1 MSELT
6 GFGRPE
12 RAPRAEGLID
22 AYGHV
27 ALPRFLSGEEFV
39 RVMDDHGVA
48 RALVC
53 TAETCPDLA
62 ELSRTAC
69 RWPDRFLVAGLP
81 LGTTAAERLD
91 GVKAQ
96 LDAGFC
102 GIRIPESLL
111 LAEPALAEA
120 VGAAGGILLV
130 VGGDGL
136 RATARQLLAWVA
148 RYPAGL
154 VLAPHFASG
163 GHPGLYAASPDLDA
177 LHRSP
182 RFAAVFSRQ
191 GMFSR
196 DALLP
201 WAAALMARTG
211 RDRTLWGSEYPVAL
225 FRDETYAATLR
236 WIEDTGLGL
245 DAGGL
250 EEFRG
255 AAASPLLFTSARR
268 PPRPLDR
275 RWCRMDLATPQPVW
289 LFPHGTLDLPE
300 TANRALL
307 EAYLSAGG
315 DRSGSYRAFVARALT
330 QAAGALTPS
339 RGKGENRFT

>member
-1 MSELT
+1 MSDPT
-6 GFGRPE
+6 GLGRSE
-12 RAPRAEGLID
+12 VFD

-27 ALPRFLSGEEFV
+27 ALPRFLSGEEFL
-39 RVMDDHGVA
+39 RVMDDHGVG

-53 TAETCPDLA
+53 TAETCPDLG
-62 ELSRTAC
+62 ELSRSLC
-69 RWPDRFLVAGLP
+69 RWPDRFLVEGLP
-81 LGTTAAERLD
+81 LGTAAAERLD

-111 LAEPALAEA
+111 LAEPALGEA

-130 VGGDGL
+130 VGSDGL
-136 RATARQLLAWVA
+136 RATAHQLLAWVA

-163 GHPGLYAASPDLDA
+163 GHPGLYAASPDLEA

-196 DALLP
+196 DPLLA
-201 WAAALMARTG
+201 WAVALMARTG

-225 FRDETYAATLR
+225 YRDETYAATLR
-236 WIEDTGLGL
+236 WIEDAGLGL
-245 DAGGL
+245 GPAEL
-250 EEFRG
+250 ASFRG
-255 AAASPLLFTSARR
+255 ASASALLGTVACRS
-268 PPRPLDR
+268 PHPLDR

-300 TANRALL
+300 SVNRAVV
-307 EAYLSAGG
+307 EAYLAEGG
-315 DRSGSYRAFVARALT
+315 DKAGPYRAFLARVLAR
-330 QAAGALTPS
+330 AAGALTPL
-339 RGKGENRFT
+339 RGKGENRST

>member
-1 MSELT
+1 MSELN
-6 GFGRPE
+6 
-12 RAPRAEGLID
+12 D

-27 ALPRFLSGEEFV
+27 ALPRFLSGEEFL

-81 LGTTAAERLD
+81 LGATPAERLD
-91 GVKAQ
+91 GVRAQ

-102 GIRIPESLL
+102 GLRIPESVL
-111 LAEPALAEA
+111 LAEPELGEA
-120 VGAAGGILLV
+120 VGAAGGILLP
-130 VGGDGL
+130 VGAEGL
-136 RATARQLLAWVA
+136 RASAAFLLEWIARH
-148 RYPAGL
+148 PTGL

-163 GHPGLYAASPDLDA
+163 GSPALYEASPALDR

-191 GMFSR
+191 GMFER
-196 DALLP
+196 GALLA
-201 WAAALMARTG
+201 WARALLERTG

-225 FRDETYAATLR
+225 YRDETYASTLA
-236 WIEDTGLGL
+236 WIAAADLGL
-245 DAGGL
+245 DAAAL
-250 EEFRG
+250 EAFRGG
-255 AAASPLLFTSARR
+255 AAARLLFAAPRR
-268 PPRPLDR
+268 PATPLAA
-275 RWCRMDLATPQPVW
+275 RWCRMELKQSQPVW

-300 TANRALL
+300 AANRALL
-307 EAYLSAGG
+307 EAYLAAGG
-315 DRSGSYRAFVARALT
+315 DRAGSYRAFVARRLVDTA
-330 QAAGALTPS
+330 
-339 RGKGENRFT
+339 